1 MSGFRRT
8 VEETMKRLA
17 CVLSLVTLAAA
28 CGGGTT
34 PAEQT
39 APAATAPAAAAG
51 DQLDIRLSSPNEPT
65 VGENTFEVTV
75 MQSSQP
81 VSGADVSLELFMAAM
96 PSMNMPEMRINVP
109 LTAAGEGRY
118 RGTGNVSMG
127 GAWDANVMV
136 MRGGQHLGDR
146 TITIV
151 AK

>member
-1 MSGFRRT
+1 
-8 VEETMKRLA
+8 MKRLA
-17 CVLSLVTLAAA
+17 CVWGIVAMAAA
-28 CGGGTT
+28 CGGGSA

-39 APAATAPAAAAG
+39 APAATAPAG
-51 DQLDIRLSSPNEPT
+51 DQLDIRLSNPT
-65 VGENTFEVTV
+65 EARIGENAFEVMV
-75 MQSSQP
+75 MQGSKP
-81 VSGADVSLELFMAAM
+81 VADADVSLELFMAAM

-109 LTAAGEGRY
+109 LTPAGEGRY
-118 RGTGNVSMG
+118 RGAGSVTMG

>member
-1 MSGFRRT
+1 
-8 VEETMKRLA
+8 MKRLA
-17 CVLSLVTLAAA
+17 CALGVAVIVAA
-28 CGGGTT
+28 CGGSNA

-39 APAATAPAAAAG
+39 APAANAAG
-51 DQLDIRLSSPNEPT
+51 DQLDIQLSNPTEPQI
-65 VGENTFEVTV
+65 GENTFEVTV
-75 MQSSQP
+75 MQDSKP
-81 VSGADVSLELFMAAM
+81 LPDAEVSLQLFMAAM
-96 PSMNMPEMRINVP
+96 PSMNMPEMRIDVP

-118 RGTGNVSMG
+118 RGTGTVSMG

>member
-1 MSGFRRT
+1 MT
-8 VEETMKRLA
+8 RLA
-17 CVLSLVTLAAA
+17 WVLPVMVIAAA
-28 CGGGTT
+28 CGGGSA
-34 PAEQT
+34 PAEQA
-39 APAATAPAAAAG
+39 APATAAPAG
-51 DQLDIRLSSPNEPT
+51 DQLDIRLSNPAEPRI
-65 VGENTFEVTV
+65 GENTFEVMV
-75 MQSSQP
+75 MQGSQP
-81 VSGADVSLELFMAAM
+81 VADADVSLELFMAAM

-118 RGTGNVSMG
+118 RGTGTVSMG